1 LARSRARPVRV
12 AIASRLFAPEVAA
25 ASFRLNALAGALA
38 SSGAEVRV
46 LTTTPPASSARS
58 TAAPNIM
65 VSRFPVL
72 RDRSGS
78 VRGYL
83 QYLSFDAPLFF
94 RLLFTRADV
103 VIAEPPPTTGIVVA
117 VTSWLRRRPFVYYA
131 ADIWAEAAASTGAP
145 DVVVRLL
152 RRAESTVLRG
162 SATVLAVSEAVA
174 AKARA
179 LGAREVVSVG
189 NGVDTT
195 VFAPDGTST
204 TDPAPYF
211 VYTGTM
217 SEWQG
222 AEVFLEAL
230 GTVLAVSPG
239 ARLHFFGS
247 GSRLP
252 ALREIAEQLES
263 DVVRFHGTV
272 TPEETAEWLRAATA
286 SLVSIRPGQG
296 YDFAKPTKLYAAAAC
311 GTPILFAGTG
321 AGRDLVESAGLGLA
335 VDHKKD
341 AVAAA
346 MLNLID
352 AQASGASA
360 RLRRE
365 RARWAQK
372 HASLGAV
379 GARAAT
385 AVLSVDFRRKEAR
398 SR

>member
-1 LARSRARPVRV
+1 MARSRARPVRV
-12 AIASRLFAPEVAA
+12 AIASRLFTPEIAA
-25 ASFRLNALAGALA
+25 ASFRLNALARALA

-46 LTTTPPASSARS
+46 LTTRPPASSARS
-58 TAAPNIM
+58 AAARNIA

-83 QYLSFDAPLFF
+83 QYLSFDIPLFF

-117 VTSWLRRRPFVYYA
+117 MTSWLRRRPFVYYA

-152 RRAESTVLRG
+152 RRVESAVLRG

-195 VFAPDGTST
+195 VFAPDGTSA

-252 ALREIAEQLES
+252 ALREIAERLES

-335 VDHKKD
+335 VDHQKD

-365 RARWAQK
+365 RAGWAQK